1 MSNAYILITNK
12 LNFEDLFE
20 YNGCSLPFPPE
31 KKINNK
37 VFDILIDY
45 FCSLEEYEKC
55 AELKKIKESKK
66 NITVI

>member
-1 MSNAYILITNK
+1 MIYLSIT
-12 LNFEDLFE
+12 DARYLFRQK
-20 YNGCSLPFPPE
+20 

-37 VFDILIDY
+37 VFDTLIDY
-45 FCSLEEYEKC
+45 FCNLEEYEKC